1 MYVAYPFRWVG
12 RIPRKKNYNKSFS
25 PFKGSYFWKIRCWK
39 VWMSTRRL
47 FLKILMCLTNL
58 IPSVRNDWK
67 AIARNICSAL
77 FVEMQLI
84 PKKLILRLMRSKKI
98 LPAMPLS
105 KLLMPLLMKT
115 FVKWKLQPLN
125 CSSNTGTSKY
135 FNFILY
141 LCTHTKG
148 QTNSNWFF

>member
-1 MYVAYPFRWVG
+1 
-12 RIPRKKNYNKSFS
+12 
-25 PFKGSYFWKIRCWK
+25 
-39 VWMSTRRL
+39 MSTRRL

-84 PKKLILRLMRSKKI
+84 PKKLILRLMRSKRI

-105 KLLMPLLMKT
+105 RLLMLLLMRT
-115 FVKWKLQPLN
+115 FVKWKSQPLN

-135 FNFILY
+135 FNFLFYIPTY
-141 LCTHTKG
+141 VHICTHTITCCLNIFMIDPIYKYIHAFCSYKKRSYK
-148 QTNSNWFF
+148 TH